1 MKTKRSESE
10 LAVEQAQLWANES
23 EEIAELIG
31 GRFPRSEL
39 RERAMTYLRVL
50 ETTSVD
56 VGFDC
61 SFSSRIS

>member
-1 MKTKRSESE
+1 VEIVMKTKRSESE

-39 RERAMTYLRVL
+39 RERAMT
-50 ETTSVD
+50 
-56 VGFDC
+56 
-61 SFSSRIS
+61 